1 MVSAMV
7 RVLGALILCLSLAAC
22 ESAAERAAKHFEAAK
37 TLVAA
42 GDTDRALVEL
52 RNVFELD
59 PGHREGRA
67 MMARI
72 YLDRGDVVLAY
83 QNYLRVVEQYPDE
96 IEGRIVLAQIA
107 FENRAWEELDRH
119 GAEAERLAPQ
129 DPRVKAISLARRY
142 RAAAV
147 ADDGPAQDALV
158 AEVSEL
164 AETSPDDVLLQTI
177 LVDAQA
183 RAGKF
188 EDALGSVDRLIA
200 LRPDDRDLYN
210 QRLSFLS
217 QMSDEA
223 AIETQLKEM
232 ITRFPDDA
240 TLKATLVRFYLARRD
255 LDAAEAF
262 LRSIS
267 DPKADPPGAYIDL
280 IRFLAELR
288 GPEAAHAEI
297 ERGIAGNPDSVPLRA
312 VRAGLDFEAGER
324 DKAVSELEAILKDA
338 QPSAET
344 NNVRVALAKMFST
357 MGNEV
362 GARRLI
368 EEVLAADAAHV
379 EALKIKAA
387 WQIRDDDTDGAIAG
401 LRAALDKAPE
411 DAQVMSMMAEAYT
424 RAGNHD
430 LARDYLA
437 LAVDAS
443 GNAPAE
449 SIRYAR
455 RLMSEGRWLPAEDV
469 LLPALRLDPD
479 NVELLVTLGQ
489 LYVAMKDDGRTKQVV
504 DTLRR
509 LETAQA
515 AAGATQIEAALRNT
529 QGGTEEVMSFLEG
542 LAASEDADLSA
553 KLALL
558 RAKLAAG
565 QTEEALT
572 YAEGL
577 VAAAPDNPQL
587 RFALAAARSAGGDA
601 AGAEELYRE
610 LLAQDN
616 SRPQVWLQLAALKS
630 RGEGG
635 GAQAVIDEGLKALP
649 GQPDLL
655 WARAGYLERDGDID
669 GAIAIYEELYKQS
682 SNSVIVA
689 NNLASLLST
698 YRDDDAS
705 LQRAWTVARRLNGT
719 KNPAFQDT
727 YGWIA
732 FRRGEAEEALPY
744 LESAA
749 ATLTGDSLV
758 QIHLGMTYSAL
769 GRRDEAIAQLI
780 KALDIAGPAD
790 TRPQVEAARA
800 ELAKLRSGTP
810 SP

>member
-7 RVLGALILCLSLAAC
+7 RILAMLVLCVLLTAC
-22 ESAAERAAKHFEAAK
+22 ESAAERAARHFESAK
-37 TLVAA
+37 TLAAA

-72 YLDRGDVVLAY
+72 YLERGEDRLAY
-83 QNYLRVVEQYPDE
+83 QNYLRLVEQYPDE
-96 IEGRIVLAQIA
+96 VEGRIVLAQIA
-107 FENRAWEELDRH
+107 FENRAWDELDRH
-119 GAEAERLAPQ
+119 GAEAEKLAPQ

-158 AEVSEL
+158 AEVSAL

-183 RAGKF
+183 REGKF

-217 QMSDEA
+217 QMGDEG

-232 ITRFPDDA
+232 IARFPDDA
-240 TLKATLVRFYLARRD
+240 TLKATLVRLYLARRD

-288 GPEAAHAEI
+288 SPEAAHAEI
-297 ERGIAGNPDSVPLRA
+297 ERGIAENPASVPLRA

-324 DKAVSELEAILKDA
+324 DKAVSDLEAILNDA

-344 NNVRVALAKMFST
+344 NNVRLALAKMFSAT
-357 MGNEV
+357 GNEV

-368 EEVLAADAAHV
+368 EEVLAADATQV
-379 EALKIKAA
+379 EALKMKAA

-401 LRAALDKAPE
+401 LRAALDKAPQ
-411 DAQVMSMMAEAYT
+411 DAQVMSMLADAYT
-424 RAGNHD
+424 RAGSHD

-437 LAVDAS
+437 LAAEAS

-449 SIRYAR
+449 TIRYAR
-455 RLMSEGRWLPAEDV
+455 RLMNEKRWLPAEDV
-469 LLPALRLDPD
+469 LLPALRLAPG
-479 NVELLVTLGQ
+479 NVDLLVTLGQ
-489 LYVAMKDDGRTKQVV
+489 IYIAMKDEGRATQVV

-509 LETAQA
+509 QETAQA
-515 AAGATQIEAALRNT
+515 TTGANEIETALRNT
-529 QGGTEEVMSFLEG
+529 RGGSAEVMSFLEG
-542 LAASEDADLSA
+542 LAASEDADLGA

-565 QTEEALT
+565 QTAEALT
-572 YAEGL
+572 YAESL
-577 VAAAPDNPQL
+577 VAADPASAQL
-587 RFALAAARSAGGDA
+587 RFALAAARSADGDL

-610 LLAQDN
+610 LLAQDRK
-616 SRPQVWLQLAALKS
+616 RPQVWLQLAALKS
-630 RGEGG
+630 RESD
-635 GAQAVIDEGLKALP
+635 GAAVQAVIDEGLAELP
-649 GQPDLL
+649 NHPDLL
-655 WARAGYLERDGDID
+655 WAKAGYLERDGDID

-705 LQRAWTVARRLNGT
+705 LERAWTVARRLNGT
-719 KNPAFQDT
+719 SNPAFQDT

-732 FRRGEAEEALPY
+732 FRRGQAEEALPY

-749 ATLTGDSLV
+749 ATLTDSLV
-758 QIHLGMTYSAL
+758 QIHLGLTYAAL
-769 GRRDEAIAQLI
+769 GRRDEAVAQLT
-780 KALDIAGPAD
+780 KALDAAGPAD
-790 TRPQVEAARA
+790 TRPQVEEARA
-800 ELAKLRSGTP
+800 ELARLRAAPATP
-810 SP
+810 